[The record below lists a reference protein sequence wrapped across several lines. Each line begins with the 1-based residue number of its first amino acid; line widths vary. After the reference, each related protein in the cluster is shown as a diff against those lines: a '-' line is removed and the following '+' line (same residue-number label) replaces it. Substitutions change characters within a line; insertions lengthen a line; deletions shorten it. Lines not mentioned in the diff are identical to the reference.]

1 MILRMVIK
9 EFGYLDLIA
18 YLLNKEEGDKFKISL
33 RRLEEIGKKLEKTEI
48 PGYQFYAG
56 IAGVDGISVE
66 LLESYFKKA
75 IKVKDEIIE
84 INKDDIQVRLFIDLF
99 LTEEGLVEELNQIVV
114 V

>member
-1 MILRMVIK
+1 MVIK

-18 YLLNKEEGDKFKISL
+18 YLLNKEGEEGDKFKIAIG
-33 RRLEEIGKKLEKTEI
+33 RLEEIGKKLEKTDI

-56 IAGVDGISVE
+56 IAWVDELKVG

-75 IKVKDEIIE
+75 IKVKDGVIE
-84 INKDDIQVRLFIDLF
+84 IDKDDIQVVLFIELF
-99 LTEEGLVEELNQIVV
+99 LPDEGLIEELDQIVV